1 MGIQIGKSIFKNCFF
16 YQVTHI
22 YINSEPVVLL
32 LNTHVKEVYVNE
44 ILKHVI
50 VVVTWKQ
57 PYNQQREDG

>member
-1 MGIQIGKSIFKNCFF
+1 MANLFSKTVFNQG
-16 YQVTHI
+16 THI

-44 ILKHVI
+44 ILKNVI
-50 VVVTWKQ
+50 VVLTWKQ